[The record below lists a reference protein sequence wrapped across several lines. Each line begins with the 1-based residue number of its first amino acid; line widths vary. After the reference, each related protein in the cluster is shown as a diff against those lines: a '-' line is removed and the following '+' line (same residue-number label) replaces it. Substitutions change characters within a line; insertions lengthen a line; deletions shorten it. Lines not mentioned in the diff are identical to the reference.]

1 MRDAFCKLFE
11 ENRARRFKIKAKLGY
26 FMLEIELN
34 EKIFIVSYKF
44 LPSLENGQRNGTE
57 TFEQMYISMDIENTL
72 RYIINRYF

>member
-44 LPSLENGQRNGTE
+44 LPSLENGQRI